1 MRKINPRQ
9 WQAMLALKL
18 GMKKEVWVSMKLLNS
33 FLNKPVFQP
42 TMDALHSSLG
52 YVEKTKLGIE
62 STGKWG
68 AQIRQMNHYRLSK
81 AGNEVLIK
89 KLT

>member
-1 MRKINPRQ
+1 MKDINPRQ

-18 GMKKEVWVSMKLLNS
+18 GMKKETWVSMKLLNS
-33 FLNKPVFQP
+33 FLKKPVFQS
-42 TMDALHSSLG
+42 TLDNLHFGLG
-52 YVEKTKLGIE
+52 YVEKTKLGME

-68 AQIRQMNHYRLSK
+68 LQIRQMNHYRLSK
-81 AGNEVLIK
+81 DGNEFLLN